1 MRFGTREMVFLILL
15 LAMPVAAY
23 FLIFEPRN
31 AEIAEA
37 NAEIQE
43 KRDKLRQLEAATMLQ
58 VDLREQIARLTEAI
72 HVFEKKLP
80 PGDKFDVVL
89 HEIQELASQ
98 QRMTILR
105 VERQR
110 TVPQAEYIEA
120 PIRLVVAGDFDNFY
134 RFMLELEKLSR
145 ITNVKE
151 LDIEKL
157 MRRRDDS
164 EQMEADMRVSIFYER
179 SDAP

>member
-1 MRFGTREMVFLILL
+1 MRFGKREMFFLLLL

-23 FLIFEPRN
+23 ILIFEPRN
-31 AEIAEA
+31 QEIAAA

-58 VDLREQIARLTEAI
+58 VDLREQIDRLTEAI

-89 HEIQELASQ
+89 HEIQELAARR
-98 QRMTILR
+98 RMNIVR

-110 TVPQAEYIEA
+110 TVPQAEYVEA
-120 PIRLVVAGDFDNFY
+120 PIRLVITGDFDNFY
-134 RFMLELEKLSR
+134 RFMLDLERLSR
-145 ITNVKE
+145 ITNVKD
-151 LDIEKL
+151 LKIEKL
-157 MRRRDDS
+157 LNRRDGGD
-164 EQMEADMRVSIFYER
+164 QMEADMRVSIFYENK
-179 SDAP
+179 PE